1 MVGVF
6 SDLRT
11 DTLKVADA
19 ILGKLL
25 FDILLKASEEAPL
38 ETFERLYRDALGK
51 VLRSQ
56 FDRFEKVDVTG
67 ETEKVLEY
75 AEKVF
80 GQQAARQLKPD
91 IDRHLESAF
100 RQGQKIRYVDQ
111 AIQSAFTTEHKG
123 AVGWLVGHDQFWIG
137 KVFPDNLRD
146 DFKSV
151 ITSGVKEG
159 LGRKEIGKQLRTMM
173 FGAPGVPGKRYLY
186 DRVAA
191 TTVNRARNWGSIF
204 SLEAAGFE
212 EYTIRAVM
220 DERTSHICRDLDGK
234 MFRVAQAMS
243 LVREIMSGSPED
255 LEKLAPWPRYDAKQ
269 NDHYLTIGGKK
280 EYLKDKGTGWLQDHG
295 ISLPPFHGNCR
306 STYVVTRD
314 QYQDLQEHPGRADPV
329 ISEKVPW
336 FEPFTE
342 RELAGKTSQELRMLA
357 REKEI
362 KYFRVMNKKELLTVL
377 THPDRCEEIARIAKA
392 RWQKKPIPDPTGN
405 ITRLAAQF
413 GKKPVRELMEIAK
426 GKGIKNF
433 RVMTKDQLVTV
444 LSDPSKYDEIQ
455 RAIRKKLKEARLKGG
470 KKPGTTLADDLELDD
485 VVARKKE
492 AIQTIASRAEAHGR
506 LDQSQ
511 FERKLKKW
519 LDDFELEHLE
529 AAVRKRLNI
538 EAWDKWR
545 DVPWRGR
552 SSGFAGIYWGS
563 RSRLGLVSKTRN
575 VFNHEMGHFLDDVY
589 SATRGW
595 GTGKIPSAVKKE
607 IKKALREA
615 RKRAFN
621 QLVKRRSEF
630 EGINMIWEVDWENL
644 WRVPDLN
651 TVSAYGMKNEAE
663 FWAECIE
670 AYMKKGGR
678 LIKKERKMYDIIKK
692 MVFNGREFL

>member
-1 MVGVF
+1 MAGVF

-19 ILGKLL
+19 ILGELL
-25 FDILLKASEEAPL
+25 FDILLKASQEAPL

-56 FDRFEKVDVTG
+56 FERFEQVDVTG
-67 ETEKVLEY
+67 ATEKVLDH
-75 AEKVF
+75 AETVF
-80 GQQAARQLKPD
+80 GTEAARQLKPE
-91 IDRHLESAF
+91 IERHLESAF
-100 RQGQKIRYVDQ
+100 RQGQKLRYIDR
-111 AIQSAFTTEHKG
+111 AIQNTFTTEHKS
-123 AVGWLVGHDQFWIG
+123 AVDWLVGHDQFWIG

-151 ITSGVKEG
+151 ISSGIKEG
-159 LGRKEIGKQLRTMM
+159 LGRKEIGRQLRHLMLGT
-173 FGAPGVPGKRYLY
+173 PGVPGKQYLY

-191 TTVNRARNWGSIF
+191 TSVNRARNWGSIF
-204 SLEAAGFE
+204 SLEAAGYE

-234 MFRVAQAMS
+234 TFRVGQAMS

-269 NDHYLTIGGKK
+269 NDHYLTIRGKK
-280 EYLKDKGTGWLQDHG
+280 QYLKGKSTSWLQDHG

-306 STYVVTRD
+306 STYVVTRN
-314 QYQDLQEHPGRADPV
+314 QYQDLQEHPGRTDPV

-342 RELAGKTSQELRMLA
+342 SELKGKTAQELRMFA
-357 REKEI
+357 RDKQI

-392 RWQKKPIPDPTGN
+392 RWQKKPIPDPTGD
-405 ITRLAAQF
+405 ITRLTAQF
-413 GKKPVRELMEIAK
+413 KKKPVRELMEIAHK
-426 GKGIKNF
+426 KGIKNF

-455 RAIRKKLKEARLKGG
+455 QAIRKKLKAARLQRG
-470 KKPGTTLADDLELDD
+470 KKPGTTRADDLELDD

-492 AIQTIASRAEAHGR
+492 AIDIIASRAEAHGR
-506 LDQSQ
+506 MDQSK
-511 FERKLKKW
+511 FEKKVKKW
-519 LDDFELEHLE
+519 LRDFELEHLE
-529 AAVRKRLNI
+529 AAVRQGLDI
-538 EAWDKWR
+538 QAWDKWR
-545 DVPWRGR
+545 DVPWRGG
-552 SSGFAGIYWGS
+552 SSSFAGIYWGS
-563 RSRLGLVSKTRN
+563 RKRLALVSKTRN

-589 SATRGW
+589 SATRW
-595 GTGKIPSAVKKE
+595 GTGKIPTEMKKT
-607 IKKALREA
+607 IKKALKEA
-615 RKRAFN
+615 RKRAFK
-621 QLVKRRSEF
+621 QLVQRRSEF

-644 WRVPDLN
+644 WRVPNLN

-670 AYMKKGGR
+670 AYMKKGDR
-678 LIKKERKMYDIIKK
+678 LLKQERAMYGIIKK
-692 MVFNGREFL
+692 WVFNGREFL